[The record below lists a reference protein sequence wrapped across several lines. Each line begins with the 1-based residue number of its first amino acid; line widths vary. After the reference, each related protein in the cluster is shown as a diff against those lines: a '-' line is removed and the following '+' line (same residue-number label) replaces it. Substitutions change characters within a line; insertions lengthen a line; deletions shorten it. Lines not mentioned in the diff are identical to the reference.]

1 MPWPIQSDGDHGN
14 RAAMLAAQISKGY
27 TDQLET
33 LLKLVLAIALFYG
46 VYAHHV
52 ASGRVSSVMEMV
64 RAEG

>member
-1 MPWPIQSDGDHGN
+1 
-14 RAAMLAAQISKGY
+14 MLAAQISKGY